1 MSRRDWTFE
10 VPAARLLDAARKKDD
25 YHTAR
30 KNHWEDVL
38 EKTEKEMVS
47 TGITVK
53 KYPVSGGMRRERS
66 FDTALERRCN
76 EAEEKIGRH
85 KKRIEEYCRFMAALS
100 EAEGRSFEL
109 DISDWEFFGL

>member
-10 VPAARLLDAARKKDD
+10 VPAKKLLSAARQKHD
-25 YHTAR
+25 YHTER
-30 KNHWEDVL
+30 KLYWYDVL
-38 EKTEKEMVS
+38 EKTEKEMIS
-47 TGITVK
+47 GGIKVK

-76 EAEEKIGRH
+76 EAEEKIERH
-85 KKRIEEYCRFMAALS
+85 KNRIEEYGRFMAALS